1 MGASLRV
8 LIADDSRVMRKI
20 FRGILEAMGISER
33 DLFEAA
39 DGAEA
44 MRLLADTRPEM
55 DLVIADWE
63 LPGLDG
69 LAFLKHV
76 RGRSPHKEVPLVFC
90 LGHGQR
96 VVGTPDLEGTEFVE
110 RPFKDEVVQEKVRR
124 LGDQVRARRLK
135 EGSDVLK
142 AVVSTAE
149 VELPFL
155 IRLPA
160 RVIEEFLKLSSRA
173 KHPEGAILFQ
183 PGEGVDSLH
192 VLTAGQVELFEAD
205 GKAVQTCQDGDCF
218 GEFSFML
225 NQPSR
230 VGARTKTPVEV
241 ASLSRTALGELVR
254 RHPSMADY
262 LSTLLG
268 RRWKKHGTTRITRAE
283 HELMGNLES
292 MPFGDV
298 IQLLNVTQK
307 TGVLGLR
314 SGELSGGIY
323 FQGGEVVHAWVDQLK
338 GEEAFFRLAALK
350 KARFGFSSVPRKEP
364 HTIEQPTMTLLMES
378 MRRLDEAGGSEPPA
392 PAAG

>member
-1 MGASLRV
+1 MSASLRV

-33 DLFEAA
+33 DIFEVA

-44 MRLLADTRPEM
+44 MRLLAENRPEV

-63 LPGLDG
+63 LPGLEG
-69 LAFLKHV
+69 PAFLKHI
-76 RGRSPHKEVPLVFC
+76 RGRSPHKEVPLLFC

-96 VVGTPDLEGTEFVE
+96 VVGTPDLEGTEFIE
-110 RPFKDEVVQEKVRR
+110 RPFKDETVQEKVRR
-124 LGDQVRARRLK
+124 LGDKVRARRLK

-173 KHPEGAILFQ
+173 KHPEGTALFQ

-205 GKAVQTCQDGDCF
+205 GKVVQTCQDGDCF

-241 ASLSRTALGELVR
+241 ASLSRAALGELVR

-323 FQGGEVVHAWVDQLK
+323 FQGGEIVHAWVGELK
-338 GEEAFFRLAALK
+338 GEEAFFQLSAWK
-350 KARFGFSSVPRKEP
+350 KARFGFNSVPRKEP
-364 HTIEQPTMTLLMES
+364 HSIEQPTMTLLMEA
-378 MRRLDEAGGSEPPA
+378 MRRLDEAGRAGPP
-392 PAAG
+392 P